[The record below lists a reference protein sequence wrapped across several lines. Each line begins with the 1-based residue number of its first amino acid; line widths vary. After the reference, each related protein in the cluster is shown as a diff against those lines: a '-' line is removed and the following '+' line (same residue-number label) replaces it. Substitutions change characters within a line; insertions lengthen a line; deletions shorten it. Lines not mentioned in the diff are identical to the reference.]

1 VYSDGVAEVDVEMP
15 FDAIAR
21 KVAQLCGPKA
31 DGPQALADL
40 RLQVM
45 DGYLRVEGRGRVP
58 RDLAPEVLRKVEATR
73 TDELVEMFPV
83 GWERV
88 TALGR
93 FDAVRQARVRAY
105 AAMSEAVR
113 AIRLSPTRTIGD
125 LTSSSPAADTLLDA
139 YLRGLPVVGQPRMM
153 PDRIAEVDMA
163 ALVRDLIKVLKD
175 IRALAPAD
183 GNLTEDQIDQL
194 SINLKTE
201 RLTATGYGM
210 PPPDQIK
217 PEESLP
223 VAPGPT
229 MPDWAGRVL
238 EARGVANRPD
248 DIEDLAEAKVL
259 AARSAKARAMS
270 DLQRQLDAVRMDED
284 RTVRDRAAKDEAFR
298 RDIVALIASA
308 KTVKHEE
315 QAGGKQWE
323 VVVRLP
329 LVRLWEFSR
338 PRE

>member
-1 VYSDGVAEVDVEMP
+1 
-15 FDAIAR
+15 
-21 KVAQLCGPKA
+21 
-31 DGPQALADL
+31 
-40 RLQVM
+40 
-45 DGYLRVEGRGRVP
+45 
-58 RDLAPEVLRKVEATR
+58 
-73 TDELVEMFPV
+73 
-83 GWERV
+83 
-88 TALGR
+88 
-93 FDAVRQARVRAY
+93 
-105 AAMSEAVR
+105 
-113 AIRLSPTRTIGD
+113 
-125 LTSSSPAADTLLDA
+125 
-139 YLRGLPVVGQPRMM
+139 
-153 PDRIAEVDMA
+153 
-163 ALVRDLIKVLKD
+163 
-175 IRALAPAD
+175 
-183 GNLTEDQIDQL
+183 
-194 SINLKTE
+194 
-201 RLTATGYGM
+201 
-210 PPPDQIK
+210 
-217 PEESLP
+217 
-223 VAPGPT
+223 
-229 MPDWAGRVL
+229 VL